1 MTDHDETEPTA
12 APPKPDLDDDDVE
25 GHGGMASRADGGPD
39 DFGQMR
45 ARARIDGD
53 EEDVEG
59 HFGHLKSPSSRG
71 E

>member
-1 MTDHDETEPTA
+1 MTELDENEKPIA
-12 APPKPDLDDDDVE
+12 PKPDPDQDDVE
-25 GHGGMASRADGGPD
+25 GHRSMAPRADGGPD
-39 DFGQMR
+39 DFIR
-45 ARARIDGD
+45 TRLARARIDGD